1 MLPGG
6 VGPVVT
12 VEEMLVELCAEVQM
26 RGSID
31 QLSPAFRDDYLWRLS
46 TLYDALPADHED
58 RRWCLLTAAIVS
70 GEVAPEVI
78 AEVLEPLL

>member
-1 MLPGG
+1 MVTLEDML
-6 VGPVVT
+6 
-12 VEEMLVELCAEVQM
+12 MELAAEVQM

-31 QLSPAFRDDYLWRLS
+31 GLSPAFRDDYLWRLS

-58 RRWCLLTAAIVS
+58 RRWCLLTASVVS
-70 GEVAPEVI
+70 GQVASEVI